1 MLTAQR
7 GIRAAPVRVAIVPRV
22 GPAPDTLRVPVDATE
37 LGCVRWR
44 GPVGAPV
51 VVAVHGIT
59 ANAWSFG
66 TVAEHLKGEAAL
78 VAVDLRGRGASHDA
92 PPPYGIRSHA
102 DDIAKVIARLGAAPA
117 VVVGHSMGAHVA
129 LMCAERHPG
138 AVAGLVLVDGGPPL
152 AVDPD
157 KPADESLDDLLGPA
171 IARLRRVWPDRVTYH
186 AMWSSHPAF
195 AEGLTPEMERYV
207 LSDLAP
213 CQGGFRSNVSEDAV
227 RTDGRELLTD
237 AEVRGLFDRHVGRLA
252 VIRAETGILAVP
264 PPFVD
269 ERFVAEY
276 PQHDWRFVPGS
287 NHYSVLFGDAG
298 AAEVA
303 DAIRRASSPL

>member
-1 MLTAQR
+1 MT
-7 GIRAAPVRVAIVPRV
+7 IVPRV
-22 GPAPDTLRVPVDATE
+22 VPAPDTLRVPVDSTE

-51 VVAVHGIT
+51 AVAVHGIT

-66 TVAEHLKGEAAL
+66 TVAEHLDGEL
-78 VAVDLRGRGASHDA
+78 VMVAVDLRGRGASSDA

-102 DDIAKVIARLGAAPA
+102 DDVAAVIARLGAAPA
-117 VVVGHSMGAHVA
+117 VIVGHSMGAHVA
-129 LMCAERHPG
+129 LMCAELHPE

-152 AVDPD
+152 PVDPG
-157 KPADESLDDLLGPA
+157 KTADEALDGLLGPA
-171 IARLRRVWPDRVTYH
+171 IARLRKVWPDRVTYH

-207 LSDLAP
+207 LSDLVP
-213 CQGGFRSNVSEDAV
+213 CDGGFHSNVSEEAV
-227 RTDGRELLTD
+227 RADGRDMLTD
-237 AEVRGLFDRHVGRLA
+237 PEVRGLFDRRRDPLT
-252 VIRAETGILAVP
+252 VIRAETGLMAVP

-269 ERFVAEY
+269 GRFVAEY

-287 NHYSVLFGDAG
+287 NHYSVLFGDQG
-298 AAEVA
+298 AAEIA
-303 DAIRRASSPL
+303 DAVRRASSLS